1 MITTINNISIVND
14 RVKYD
19 NTFRKNTDNAF
30 TEMLNNGKDISV
42 EKEKLD
48 VNKRNL
54 KDNQLDNSHSKE
66 EKKNLQED
74 SPKVTYKKLAEK
86 MESIANIEGIYF
98 EFVKDEET
106 EEMLMRVIDKE
117 TNEII
122 RQYPSEITLKIAKII
137 NKTLEAGQITD
148 AKV

>member
-30 TEMLNNGKDISV
+30 AEMLSNENVSAK
-42 EKEKLD
+42 KEKLD
-48 VNKRNL
+48 VNRKNI
-54 KDNQLDNSHSKE
+54 KDNQLDNSRNKE
-66 EKKNLQED
+66 ENKNSQED

-86 MESIANIEGIYF
+86 MESIAKIEGIYF

-137 NKTLEAGQITD
+137 NKTLEVGQITD